1 MNNTE
6 TETPTIGDVRRG
18 LRQGLI
24 AKYGEREAAA
34 MAREIIL
41 HLKGWSVE
49 QLLADENREASE
61 YVINRSQEILQQLL
75 KDVPLQYILGEA
87 YFYGLK
93 LKVVPGTL
101 IPRPETTE
109 LVDLIVKE
117 NPQADLRVL
126 DLCTGTG
133 AIAVAL
139 ARNLRFPQITAIDIS
154 DVAVKTTL
162 ENSRQLKVKLN
173 VEQGDVFKLTW
184 PKDSFDIIVSNP
196 PYVDESERA
205 TMERNVLDYEPAEAL
220 FVPDDNPLVFYTRI
234 ADIGNESLSAGGR
247 LYFEI
252 NPRHAAELSALLA
265 GKGYSDIRV
274 IKDINGKDRFAK
286 AVKKV

>member
-1 MNNTE
+1 
-6 TETPTIGDVRRG
+6 
-18 LRQGLI
+18 
-24 AKYGEREAAA
+24 